1 MTNTITLTE
10 NESTLLEM
18 VRNADDSG
26 KDFIL
31 KSLLCT
37 VRFGENFF
45 NDIKEHVERKDGH
58 ALREIVEQYISRL
71 ETGGANKC
79 GL

>member
-1 MTNTITLTE
+1 MTNTIALTE
-10 NESTLLEM
+10 NENALLEM
-18 VRNADDSG
+18 VRTADDRG
-26 KDFIL
+26 KEFIL
-31 KSLLCT
+31 KSLLCA
-37 VRFGENFF
+37 VRFGEDFF

>member
-10 NESTLLEM
+10 NESAFLDM
-18 VRNADDSG
+18 VRAADG
-26 KDFIL
+26 NEKDFIL
-31 KSLLCT
+31 KSLLCA
-37 VRFGENFF
+37 VRFGDEFL
-45 NDIKEHVERKDGH
+45 NDTKEYVERKDGH

>member
-10 NESTLLEM
+10 NENTFLEM
-18 VRNADDSG
+18 VRNADGSG

-37 VRFGENFF
+37 VRFGEEFL
-45 NDIKEHVERKDGH
+45 NDTKEHVEHKDGH
-58 ALREIVEQYISRL
+58 ALREIVERYFSRL
-71 ETGGANKC
+71 EAEGANKC

>member
-1 MTNTITLTE
+1 MTNTIALTE
-10 NESTLLEM
+10 NENALLEM

-37 VRFGENFF
+37 VRFGEEFLN
-45 NDIKEHVERKDGH
+45 NTKEHVERKDGH

>member
-10 NESTLLEM
+10 NESTFLEM

-37 VRFGENFF
+37 VRFGEEFL
-45 NDIKEHVERKDGH
+45 NDTKEHVEHKDGH
-58 ALREIVEQYISRL
+58 ALRKIVERYFSRL
-71 ETGGANKC
+71 EAKGANKC